1 MKRLPSFLD
10 FRIKAL
16 QENRYLSGLN
26 EEILNYLAENTRL
39 IAYDAGESILYEGQP
54 CQGLNIVES
63 GRVKIF
69 KYSSTGREMI
79 INVLDQGESFNEVSV
94 FDQQDNPVNVSAV
107 LSTRA
112 WLISADA
119 LRKVIAEHP
128 QACQQIIINLSQ
140 NLRMLVGKVAE
151 LSFFTVTARLAR
163 LLRELP
169 ENQLA
174 GRGASRLTQD
184 DMAARIGTVR
194 EVVARSLKELERVG
208 AIKLQRGKI
217 TIMNREKLID
227 WE

>member
-1 MKRLPSFLD
+1 MRRLPSSLE
-10 FRIKAL
+10 FRIRAL
-16 QENRYLSGLN
+16 QENRYLSGLD
-26 EEILNYLAENTRL
+26 EKILNYLAENTGL
-39 IAYDAGESILYEGQP
+39 IAYDADESIIHEGQP

-79 INVLDQGESFNEVSV
+79 INVLDEGKSFNEVSV
-94 FDQQDNPVNVSAV
+94 FDQQENPVNVSAV
-107 LSTRA
+107 LNTRT

-151 LSFFTVTARLAR
+151 LSFYTVTARLAR

-169 ENQLA
+169 ETQLS
-174 GRGASRLTQD
+174 GSGSSRLTQD

-208 AIKLQRGKI
+208 AIELQRGKI
-217 TIMNREKLID
+217 TIMNQEKLID

>member
-1 MKRLPSFLD
+1 MRRLPSSMTVRFQ
-10 FRIKAL
+10 AL
-16 QENRYLSGLN
+16 KENRYLSGLN
-26 EEILNYLAENTRL
+26 DEILGHLAENTRL
-39 IAYDAGESILYEGQP
+39 IAYDADESIIHEGQP
-54 CQGLNIVES
+54 CQGLNVVES
-63 GRVKIF
+63 GRVKIY
-69 KYSSTGREMI
+69 KNSSTGREMI
-79 INVLDQGESFNEVSV
+79 INVLDRGDSFNEVSV

-107 LSTRA
+107 LSTRT

-151 LSFFTVTARLAR
+151 LSFYTVTARLAR
-163 LLRELP
+163 LLREIP
-169 ENQLA
+169 ETQLS
-174 GRGASRLTQD
+174 GSGPTRLTQD

-208 AIKLQRGKI
+208 AIDIQRGKI
-217 TIMNREKLID
+217 TIINRDKLID